1 MGYLYLTLALIGGLG
16 KGFLG
21 KNISNDINNF
31 KDCILMNLLRMLFGT
46 LVAGVVIWYSN
57 EFGALGLSSDSLL
70 ICILSAVSMSA
81 FAVSWMYAYKTEA
94 YMFLS
99 IFTMLGTVITCLLS
113 YIFLGEA
120 IRLNQWAGM
129 LLIGIAIYIMSK
141 HNKAVSGAL
150 TPKGIA
156 ILLIGCSG
164 SAVADFCQKLCR
176 LKTTTSGSVFNFY
189 TYAFSVVLLLAIFS
203 FIPKNNQPKSTFV
216 DAKHITICA
225 LISGFLYLNTF
236 SKTLAT
242 GFLSSAQIYPV
253 LQGANL
259 ICSALLA
266 RILLKEKIT
275 LKSVCGMV
283 VAFSAL
289 LIMQLL

>member
-156 ILLIGCSG
+156 KIYRNLLNFKKDVNIFVGYCVYCEKFFTFAPLITPGGVATISKIL
-164 SAVADFCQKLCR
+164 
-176 LKTTTSGSVFNFY
+176 
-189 TYAFSVVLLLAIFS
+189 
-203 FIPKNNQPKSTFV
+203 
-216 DAKHITICA
+216 
-225 LISGFLYLNTF
+225 
-236 SKTLAT
+236 
-242 GFLSSAQIYPV
+242 
-253 LQGANL
+253 
-259 ICSALLA
+259 
-266 RILLKEKIT
+266 RIW
-275 LKSVCGMV
+275 CNW
-283 VAFSAL
+283 
-289 LIMQLL
+289 